1 MINNKNKLTTTI
13 NTIKDEIENILS
25 DKHYLQEKIKYKLSG
40 NFGIYDIPDNLAN
53 IIKEKFDLDKIHKKE
68 VSYDISVRLNNILND
83 STNEEFLAKYI
94 EKDDI
99 YKLTVTTIENLE
111 KDKFNFNEKKDNTIN
126 FALNNLVNVLINIL
140 YENYYLIYTNA
151 DIGFTSNIN
160 NKSISEFN
168 QHLEKNKFYSTE
180 TISNKPIGLNKL
192 LESITHNIYETK
204 LKYDDNKNEND
215 KSYKFNKISKYQ
227 YKVIQEINNKD
238 KVYTYNTIYPI
249 IEDSESNFSLNRKLY
264 LREFTDTKIAINF
277 DLPINEIISHIELIK
292 KDYDNGKGIKSIS
305 EILDGSTN
313 ESNLLKFSKNKS
325 WANKLY
331 IFDYIQK
338 RNLTKNEEENEEE
351 KDEEKDKTSSKHLK
365 FQEVVLI
372 SELAELLN
380 NNKKPTDNSIFK
392 QVIKGKKDYNKKEK
406 DDIEKK
412 LKKPSDAIRKQYEDI
427 SKQIRNATYKQIIRG
442 KNNLT
447 PIINNNFYD
456 FILEKLK
463 ENLTNNK

>member
-40 NFGIYDIPDNLAN
+40 NFGIHDIPDNLAN
-53 IIKEKFDLDKIHKKE
+53 IIKKKFDLDKIHKKE
-68 VSYDISVRLNNILND
+68 VSYDISARLNNILND

-99 YKLTVTTIENLE
+99 HKLTVTTIENLE

-140 YENYYLIYTNA
+140 YENYYLIYTKA
-151 DIGFTSNIN
+151 DIGLTTNIN

-168 QHLEKNKFYSTE
+168 QHLEKNKIYTTE

-192 LESITHNIYETK
+192 LESRTHNIFETK

-325 WANKLY
+325 WADKLY

-338 RNLTKNEEENEEE
+338 RNLTKNDEEN
-351 KDEEKDKTSSKHLK
+351 DEEKDKKSSKRLK
-365 FQEVVLI
+365 FQEVTLI

-392 QVIKGKKDYNKKEK
+392 QVIKGKEDYNEKEK
-406 DDIEKK
+406 DDIKEKLDK
-412 LKKPSDAIRKQYEDI
+412 LSDATRKHYEDI

>member
-40 NFGIYDIPDNLAN
+40 NFGIHDIPDNLAN

-99 YKLTVTTIENLE
+99 HKLTVTTIENLE

-140 YENYYLIYTNA
+140 YENYYLIYTKA
-151 DIGFTSNIN
+151 DIGLTTNIN

-168 QHLEKNKFYSTE
+168 QHLEKNKIYTTE

-192 LESITHNIYETK
+192 LESRTHNIFETK

-338 RNLTKNEEENEEE
+338 RNLTKNEKENDEE

-392 QVIKGKKDYNKKEK
+392 QVIKGKKDYNEK
-406 DDIEKK
+406 LLKDIKDK
-412 LKKPSDAIRKQYEDI
+412 LDKLSDAIRKQYEDI

>member
-25 DKHYLQEKIKYKLSG
+25 DKQYLQEKIKYKLYS
-40 NFGIYDIPDNLAN
+40 NSKFNDISENLTN
-53 IIKEKFDLDKIHKKE
+53 IIKEKLDLDKIHKKE
-68 VSYDISVRLNNILND
+68 VAYDISMRLNEMLND

-94 EKDDI
+94 EKDNI
-99 YKLTVTTIENLE
+99 HKLTVTTIQNLE

-168 QHLEKNKFYSTE
+168 QHLEKNKIYSTE

-238 KVYTYNTIYPI
+238 KVYSYNTIYPI

-325 WANKLY
+325 WADKLY

-338 RNLTKNEEENEEE
+338 RNLTKNDEEN
-351 KDEEKDKTSSKHLK
+351 DEEKDKKSSKHFK
-365 FQEVVLI
+365 FQEVTLI

-392 QVIKGKKDYNKKEK
+392 QVIKGKEDYNEKEK
-406 DDIEKK
+406 EDIKDRLDK
-412 LKKPSDAIRKQYEDI
+412 LSDATRKHYEDI